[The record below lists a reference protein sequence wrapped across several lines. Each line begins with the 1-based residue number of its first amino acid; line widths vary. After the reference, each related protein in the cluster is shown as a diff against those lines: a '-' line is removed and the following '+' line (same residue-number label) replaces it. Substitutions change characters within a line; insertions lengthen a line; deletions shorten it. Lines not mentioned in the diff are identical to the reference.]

1 MRTPAFLMLV
11 VLLGL
16 STLAAAGAL
25 FVAVNQPWLGIVLIP
40 GDDGSVVIS
49 KLQRIDFEQNLSAG
63 ERLDAI
69 GSKIDDGIAIS
80 AFDIVEDP
88 DTLDSQDTLNA
99 FRARQSALSNIK
111 DQNRVWLDV
120 TSASGNVQRIHI
132 APFSARPA
140 WSLPFEFWLQL
151 LVGCC
156 GMVLGGWVWILRQ
169 REAGPF
175 YLFISGVGLMAA
187 ALSAAIY
194 GTREL
199 SMPKEL
205 LTVLSGINYAGTVSF
220 GAAIICLLAVYPK
233 RIASDRQ
240 LITVWIATALATGA
254 SIGQVPFSQYFG
266 VYTVIVVQFV
276 AIGALIVVQ
285 LHLSK
290 RNPVARAALG
300 WFGLSILAGTSVF
313 VFAIATPLLIGLE
326 PQVSQASAF
335 GVILLIYVGLAL
347 GVARYRLFDLGTW
360 AFRLGSYFIG
370 AILLVGLDAFLIYG
384 VAVERVPAF
393 GIALLIVGLVY
404 LPIRNA
410 IGARLNQTLNLTK
423 QIFPQLVE
431 IALERTPERQIAQW
445 QALLTE
451 SFNPLTIET
460 TPTVSKATLIENGQS
475 LLIPGHLNLP
485 SLRLQFANGGRRLFS
500 QRDVDQVQNLVD
512 LITHALDSSDA
523 REQGIRQERTRIA
536 RDLHDNIGAQLLRTL
551 HTPDLQRK
559 DTVISETLA
568 DLRDII
574 SNAQGNGMALDEVL
588 AELRYETNER
598 LALVGVHLH
607 WHYSGNAQV
616 SISARL
622 AHTLRS
628 VVRECASNTIRHAHA
643 TELSIKINQ
652 INEGIDLT
660 VSDNGKGFDEASPK
674 LGRGL
679 NNIYSRILGEGGSLS
694 IKGTEGTRIDAHF
707 PLVEGG
713 GV

>member
-16 STLAAAGAL
+16 SILAAASAL
-25 FVAVNQPWLGIVLIP
+25 FVAVNQPWLGVVLSP

-49 KLQRIDFEQNLSAG
+49 RVQRTDFEPNLNAG

-69 GSKIDDGIAIS
+69 GSKSTGSITVSAI
-80 AFDIVEDP
+80 DIVEEP
-88 DTLDSQDTLNA
+88 DTLNSYEALNA
-99 FRARQSALSNIK
+99 FRVRQSALSGIQN
-111 DQNRVWLDV
+111 QNRVWLDV
-120 TSASGNVQRIHI
+120 TGASGGAHRVHI
-132 APFSARPA
+132 APFTARPA

-151 LVGCC
+151 FVGC
-156 GMVLGGWVWILRQ
+156 GGLVLGGWVWVLRR

-175 YLFISGVGLMAA
+175 YFFISGVGLMAS

-199 SMPKEL
+199 SMPKDL
-205 LTVLSGINYAGTVSF
+205 LIVLSGINYAGTVSF

-240 LITVWIATALATGA
+240 LIVIWVATALATG
-254 SIGQVPFSQYFG
+254 ITVGQLPLFQYLG
-266 VYTVIVVQFV
+266 IYPVMVVQFV
-276 AIGALIVVQ
+276 AIGALIAIQ
-285 LHLSK
+285 LYLSQ

-335 GVILLIYVGLAL
+335 GVILLIYAGVAL
-347 GVARYRLFDLGTW
+347 GVARYRLFDLDMW
-360 AFRLGSYFIG
+360 AFRLGSYFVG
-370 AILLVGLDAFLIYG
+370 AMLLVGLDAFLIYG
-384 VAVERVPAF
+384 VAVERMPAF
-393 GIALLIVGLVY
+393 GIALLVVGLVY
-404 LPIRNA
+404 LPLRNA
-410 IGARLNQTLNLTK
+410 IGARLNHNLNLTK
-423 QIFPQLVE
+423 QTFPQLVE
-431 IALERTPERQIAQW
+431 IALERTPDRQIAQW
-445 QALLTE
+445 HTLLTE
-451 SFNPLTIET
+451 RLNPLTIET
-460 TPTVSKATLIENGQS
+460 APTVPKVALVEDGQG

-485 SLRLQFANGGRRLFS
+485 SLILQFANGGRRLFS

-512 LITHALDSSDA
+512 LITHAIDSSDA
-523 REQGIRQERTRIA
+523 REQGVRQERTRIA

-559 DTVISETLA
+559 NTIVSETLA

-598 LALVGVHLH
+598 LALAGLQLR
-607 WHYSGNAQV
+607 WHYSGNADV
-616 SISARL
+616 GISARR

-628 VVRECASNTIRHAHA
+628 VVRECASNTIRHAQA
-643 TELSIKINQ
+643 TELCIEITEINGE
-652 INEGIDLT
+652 IGLT
-660 VSDNGKGFDEASPK
+660 VSDNGKGFDEAAPK
-674 LGRGL
+674 RGRGL

-694 IKGTEGTRIDAHF
+694 ITGTAGTRIDACF
-707 PLVEGG
+707 PLLEGG
-713 GV
+713 LS